1 MSKTKRSLNDIIESS
16 IKNIEDDRS
25 TAEMLLAD
33 LVVYMKKTGDAAH
46 AASGHIAS
54 QYLETL
60 QRSNE
65 QLVKIAGIIQKN
77 EGNSERGMSEME
89 KSSLFDMIKEK

>member
-1 MSKTKRSLNDIIESS
+1 MSKTKRSLNEIIEKS
-16 IKNIEDDRS
+16 ITNIENDRS
-25 TAEMLLAD
+25 TAELLLAD
-33 LVVYMKKTGDAAH
+33 IVVYMKKTGDAAH
-46 AASGHIAS
+46 GSSGHIAA

-65 QLVKIAGIIQKN
+65 QLVKIAGIVQKN
-77 EGNSERGMSEME
+77 EGSSERGISEAE